1 MFKLIAGLLVLAS
14 SCFAHAGGVGGGGQT
29 GGLTSRSSTPAVDP
43 NAPKAQISGQVLD
56 SGNGQPLKKA
66 WIAARSLDRNGR
78 GGSTVATDAE
88 GHFLLKDLDGG
99 RYLLSAQRN
108 GYVNQTYGQKS
119 TNDQGTTIS
128 LTPGQ
133 KLGDILF
140 RLIQGG
146 VIAGRVVDEDSE
158 PMPRVQVQ
166 ALQLRYFQGRRRLVP
181 MGNGSTDDR
190 GEYRIFGVRPGQ
202 VYVRATARGFGAFFS
217 QGEAVDPS
225 APSESASYPAIF
237 YPNVED
243 AGQASALT
251 VRGGDELHAD
261 FAMNPQHSY
270 SIAGRVMGGVQ
281 GTAGRGT
288 FVMLSK
294 RSDAEFSFGPG
305 INTVVRDDN
314 TFTFK
319 QVLPGSYN
327 LIAQQQDN
335 QSTASAKVEV
345 DVRDADVQGVV
356 VALSPKVD
364 VTGHVT
370 FDGNST
376 AKLSAVRISLVPEDM
391 QAMMRGAYAQAK
403 DDGTFTFQAP
413 ADERYKLTA
422 SGAPAEMYLR
432 SAQAGREDVLER
444 GFSAGSSKTLELL
457 FATGA
462 KVTGTISTPDGAGE
476 PGVTVVLIP
485 ERKLAGLAETSRTAT
500 TDQNGKYQILGLR
513 PGSYRVYAFEHVEP
527 GAYEDEEW
535 LKTFADQ
542 AHSLRV
548 SENGQE
554 TLDLKPI
561 PAGAQGE

>member
-1 MFKLIAGLLVLAS
+1 MFKFLAS
-14 SCFAHAGGVGGGGQT
+14 LLILSAGCFAQGGSAIGGGG
-29 GGLTSRSSTPAVDP
+29 GASVRSNAPTADP
-43 NAPKAQISGQVLD
+43 NAPKAQIAGQVLD
-56 SGNGQPLKKA
+56 SVNSQPLKKA
-66 WIAARSLDRNGR
+66 WITARSIDRNGR
-78 GGSTVATDAE
+78 GGSTAATDAE
-88 GHFLLKDLDGG
+88 GHFVLKDLDAG
-99 RYLLSAQRN
+99 RYMLSAQRN
-108 GYVNQTYGQKS
+108 GYVNQTYGQKNG
-119 TNDQGTTIS
+119 NDQGTTIS
-128 LTPGQ
+128 LSPGQ

-166 ALQLRYFQGRRRLVP
+166 AMQFRYFQGRRRLVP

-202 VYVRATARGFGAFFS
+202 TYVRAMTRGFGAFFA
-217 QGEAVDPS
+217 QGESVDTS
-225 APSESASYPAIF
+225 ASSESASYPAIF
-237 YPNVED
+237 YPNVDD
-243 AGQASALT
+243 ASQASALT

-261 FAMNPQHSY
+261 FAMTPQRSY
-270 SIAGRVMGGVQ
+270 SITGRVMGGVQ
-281 GTAGRGT
+281 GTTGRGT

-294 RSDAEFSFGPG
+294 RSDADFSFGPG
-305 INTVVRDDN
+305 MNTVVREDN
-314 TFTFK
+314 TFSFK

-335 QSTASAKVEV
+335 QSGAGAKIEV

-376 AKLSAVRISLVPEDM
+376 AKLSSVRISLVPEDM
-391 QAMMRGAYAQAK
+391 QAMMRSAYAQAK
-403 DDGTFTFQAP
+403 DDGTFTFLAS
-413 ADERYKLTA
+413 ADERYKLSA
-422 SGAPAEMYLR
+422 FGAPEEMYLR
-432 SAQAGREDVLER
+432 SVQAGREDVLER

-457 FATGA
+457 FATGG
-462 KVTGTISTPDGAGE
+462 KVSGTITTSDGSGE

-485 ERKLAGLAETSRTAT
+485 ERKLAGLVEVSRTAT

-513 PGSYRVYAFEHVEP
+513 PGSYRVYAFEHVEA

-535 LKTFADQ
+535 LKAFADQ

-554 TLDLKPI
+554 TLDLKSI
-561 PAGAQGE
+561 PAGAQGQ